1 MSEEASESTAGTLG
15 PLPLEANPA
24 VGDAADLAG
33 EILTGDDVV
42 DRRVPRSEEVRTV
55 LPDDLLPGV
64 GGATMSLR
72 DAMRMGGVATMLTLG
87 AAGFVQALD
96 QAGFA
101 ILSPNIQKAFHV
113 SDSVIAV
120 IGSAFG
126 VLFVLGALPISS
138 LADRYPRKYVASGAL
153 VVWSVIMMCT
163 GLVQNAFS
171 LFVARMGA
179 GLGESYATPV
189 NGPLLV
195 DSYPIQARGRVFAVA
210 MGMGLVGQLLAPT
223 VVGGIAAPF
232 APSTGWRWVFLIV
245 GLLALPVALGMSR
258 LHEPKRGQYEIE
270 AVMGKDV
277 EIDTLPVSLT
287 MAFARLRKIRSFYF
301 FLLGMAALGFA
312 LFTLPVFLNL
322 IYSHV
327 FHLTVW
333 QRGLVGSITLIP
345 GVVAIGIIGRRTDQL
360 FRKSPPR
367 SFVFMG
373 GLIVLFGVL
382 IAVAMTMP
390 DLALF
395 VVCIAIGT
403 SLATCGFA
411 ILPAA
416 LSTVL
421 PYRLRSRG
429 FAMIGIYIFL
439 CGSFFGAIITGLLA
453 QRIGERPAVAVVV
466 LIASTVG
473 GSLMAYGGR
482 YVRGDISLV
491 VEELREEQE
500 EAARMKSSDAV
511 PLLQVHNLDFSYG
524 HVQVLFDVN
533 FEVAR
538 GEVLALLGTNGA
550 GKSTLLRVISGLGV
564 PERGVIR
571 LNGRTVT
578 YADPELRVR
587 IGLVQLMGG
596 GAVFAPLSVEE
607 NLKMACFLEESR
619 DVAGKIDRV
628 CELFPVLS
636 SKRRSRAAD
645 LSGGEQQML
654 GLAMALVHDPEL
666 LIIDELSLGL
676 APIVV
681 EMLLEVVAE
690 LKRRGMT
697 LIIVEQSINI
707 ALALADRALFMEKGQ
722 IRFSGQAED
731 LLARDDLVRAVFL
744 GTERP

>member
-1 MSEEASESTAGTLG
+1 MGS
-15 PLPLEANPA
+15 
-24 VGDAADLAG
+24 
-33 EILTGDDVV
+33 DV
-42 DRRVPRSEEVRTV
+42 
-55 LPDDLLPGV
+55 
-64 GGATMSLR
+64 A
-72 DAMRMGGVATMLTLG
+72 
-87 AAGFVQALD
+87 
-96 QAGFA
+96 
-101 ILSPNIQKAFHV
+101 
-113 SDSVIAV
+113 
-120 IGSAFG
+120 
-126 VLFVLGALPISS
+126 
-138 LADRYPRKYVASGAL
+138 
-153 VVWSVIMMCT
+153 
-163 GLVQNAFS
+163 
-171 LFVARMGA
+171 
-179 GLGESYATPV
+179 
-189 NGPLLV
+189 
-195 DSYPIQARGRVFAVA
+195 
-210 MGMGLVGQLLAPT
+210 
-223 VVGGIAAPF
+223 
-232 APSTGWRWVFLIV
+232 
-245 GLLALPVALGMSR
+245 
-258 LHEPKRGQYEIE
+258 
-270 AVMGKDV
+270 
-277 EIDTLPVSLT
+277 IDTLPVSLG
-287 MAFARLRKIRSFYF
+287 MAFARLKKIRSFYF

-312 LFTLPVFLNL
+312 MFTVPVFLNL
-322 IYSHV
+322 IYAHV

-333 QRGLVGSITLIP
+333 QRGLVGSVTLIP

-367 SFVFMG
+367 SFIFMG
-373 GLIVLFGVL
+373 ALVVLFGVF
-382 IAVAMTMP
+382 IALGDVHAGP
-390 DLALF
+390 
-395 VVCIAIGT
+395 G
-403 SLATCGFA
+403 SLCRLHRHRNVPGQLR
-411 ILPAA
+411 ICHPSCP

-429 FAMIGIYIFL
+429 FAMIGIYVFL
-439 CGSFFGAIITGLLA
+439 CGSFLGAIITGLLA
-453 QRIGERPAVAVVV
+453 QRIGERPAVALVV
-466 LIASTVG
+466 LVASAVG
-473 GSLMAYGGR
+473 GGLMAYGGR

-491 VEELREEQE
+491 VEELKEEQE
-500 EAARMKSSDAV
+500 EAVRMAASDSV
-511 PLLQVHNLDFSYG
+511 PLLQVRNLDFSYG

-607 NLKMACFLEESR
+607 NLKMACFLEESH
-619 DVAGKIDRV
+619 DVGGKIDRV

-654 GLAMALVHDPEL
+654 GLAMALVHDPEI

-681 EMLLEVVAE
+681 EMLLEVVAD

-722 IRFSGQAED
+722 IRFSGQAAD

-744 GTERP
+744 GTERQ